1 MKHRHA
7 WRERGRT
14 RNAFIKKHNVY
25 LMKQKRLAINFRLKN
40 VMTGNDTELNGTESF
55 PRLNDTSIKW

>member
-1 MKHRHA
+1 
-7 WRERGRT
+7 
-14 RNAFIKKHNVY
+14 
-25 LMKQKRLAINFRLKN
+25 MKQKRLAINFRLKN